1 MNEDKF
7 HDECGVVGIY
17 GAENAAALSYF
28 ALTSLQH
35 RGQESAGIAVCDSSG
50 AGDNGTA
57 ENKARI
63 KLHKGI
69 GLVNDVFD
77 KNNFEKLSGNIAVA
91 HVRYATAGGRTID
104 NAQPFVNSF
113 KNGSIALAHNGQLV
127 NHTKIRE
134 LLEDNGSTFLSSSDS
149 EVILKLIVRK
159 YIENGGHLGTP
170 NLNEGDEKAK
180 QKRFVDAVVQAVKL
194 IKGSFALCIMTE
206 NMLIGVRDPNGIR
219 PLCIGTIGKA
229 SQGDFK
235 GESEVAPLGEGVDRN
250 EVRAQ
255 GKTFRHTSFILASE
269 SCAIDAVNGSF
280 LRDVEPGELVVISKD
295 GLVSYKYA
303 NERKLTCI
311 FEYVYFARPD
321 SVIDGISVQEA
332 RYKMGQVL
340 AHENAVDADIVI
352 GVPDSGLGA
361 AMGYARE
368 SGIPY
373 GMGIIKNKYIGR
385 TFIAPTQAE
394 RENMV
399 FVKLNAIRSDLEGK
413 RVVVIDDS
421 IVRGT
426 TSRRLVQIL
435 RRAGAKEV
443 HFRVSSPPV
452 KFPCYLGIDT
462 PSKSEL
468 ISSTHELEEIRR
480 EIGADSLAFISLG
493 GMIKALSGKEIVARK
508 NVAGACACPCENTG
522 ATHEG
527 MSGSAIDGAF
537 CKGCFSG
544 IYPV

>member
-1 MNEDKF
+1 MGIY
-7 HDECGVVGIY
+7 DECGVVGIY
-17 GAENAAALSYF
+17 GADNAASLSYF

-35 RGQESAGIAVCDSSG
+35 RGQESAGIAVSD
-50 AGDNGTA
+50 GT
-57 ENKARI
+57 KI
-63 KLHKGI
+63 VLHKDM
-69 GLVNDVFD
+69 GLVSDVFEIGH
-77 KNNFEKLSGNIAVA
+77 FEKLNGSITVG
-91 HVRYATAGGRTID
+91 HVRYATAGGRTIE
-104 NAQPFVNSF
+104 NAQPFMNSF

-127 NHTKIRE
+127 NHTKLHE
-134 LLEDNGSTFLSSSDS
+134 LLEDSGSTFSSTSDS

-159 YIENGGHLGTP
+159 YIENGGKLGSP
-170 NLNEGDEKAK
+170 NTENSSPEQN
-180 QKRFVDAVVQAVKL
+180 QKRFIDAVIQTANH

-219 PLCIGTIGKA
+219 PLCIGCLSPQSYIIT
-229 SQGDFK
+229 
-235 GESEVAPLGEGVDRN
+235 
-250 EVRAQ
+250 
-255 GKTFRHTSFILASE
+255 SE
-269 SCAIDAVNGSF
+269 SCAIDAVNGQF
-280 LRDVEPGELVVISKD
+280 LRDVEPGEIVVINKD
-295 GLVSYKYA
+295 GLQSIKYTT
-303 NERKLTCI
+303 EKKRTCI

-332 RYKMGQVL
+332 RYKMGEVL
-340 AHENAVDADIVI
+340 AQESPVDADIVI

-361 AMGYARE
+361 AQGYARA
-368 SGIPY
+368 SGVPY

-413 RVVVIDDS
+413 RVIVIDDS

-462 PSKSEL
+462 PSKNEL
-468 ISSTHELEEIRR
+468 ISSTHELEAIRK
-480 EIGADSLAFISLG
+480 EIGADSLAFISLD
-493 GMIKALSGKEIVARK
+493 GMIKALGE
-508 NVAGACACPCENTG
+508 
-522 ATHEG
+522 
-527 MSGSAIDGAF
+527 DAF

-544 IYPV
+544 LYPV